1 MGDYAPASGEIVGI
15 LKTMADEM
23 SVDQKDMIAAEK
35 SSVADFEALVA
46 AKKKEVSALTESIET
61 KMGRVGELG
70 VEIAT
75 LKNDAEDTAESL
87 EEDKKFAGDM
97 KKNCAEKTGIHEQE
111 KKVRSQ
117 EVVALSD
124 TIKILNDDDA
134 LDLFKK
140 TLPSA
145 SSSFLQIQRSGSAMG
160 AEAQSLL
167 EVAQKKLTS
176 NHHRLDF
183 VMLALN
189 GRKVGL
195 EKIVTLIDDLVAVLK
210 KEQNDDNDKREYCN
224 EQFDQ
229 ADDKKKGLERS
240 ISDSNT
246 VIEES
251 KEGIATLGEEA
262 KALKA
267 GIVALDTQLADATE
281 QRKAEEAEHKELMQ
295 SNTAAKELILFA
307 KNRLNKFYNP
317 KLHKAAPKRQLS
329 EGDQIYE
336 NAGGDIP
343 TEAPGGIANTGIAAF
358 VQVSMRKD
366 APPLPPA
373 TAAAYS
379 KKSGESNSVIAMMD
393 LLVKDLDE
401 EMTVSET
408 EETNSQAEYEKTIA
422 EAADKRRQD
431 SKSITDKEAAKA
443 DMESALEKSTG
454 DKKSATKDLMG
465 TDKYI
470 SSLHA
475 ECDWL
480 LKYFEV
486 RKEARADEI
495 DALGKAKA
503 VMNGAD
509 FSLLQRSHV
518 RKFLRRA

>member
-1 MGDYAPASGEIVGI
+1 M
-15 LKTMADEM
+15 
-23 SVDQKDMIAAEK
+23 
-35 SSVADFEALVA
+35 
-46 AKKKEVSALTESIET
+46 
-61 KMGRVGELG
+61 
-70 VEIAT
+70 
-75 LKNDAEDTAESL
+75 
-87 EEDKKFAGDM
+87 
-97 KKNCAEKTGIHEQE
+97 
-111 KKVRSQ
+111 
-117 EVVALSD
+117 
-124 TIKILNDDDA
+124 
-134 LDLFKK
+134 
-140 TLPSA
+140 
-145 SSSFLQIQRSGSAMG
+145 
-160 AEAQSLL
+160 
-167 EVAQKKLTS
+167 
-176 NHHRLDF
+176 
-183 VMLALN
+183 
-189 GRKVGL
+189 
-195 EKIVTLIDDLVAVLK
+195 
-210 KEQNDDNDKREYCN
+210 
-224 EQFDQ
+224 
-229 ADDKKKGLERS
+229 GLERS

-251 KEGIATLGEEA
+251 KEGITTLAEEA

-267 GIVALDTQLADATE
+267 GIVALDKQVSDATE

-358 VQVSMRKD
+358 VQVSMHKD

-422 EAADKRRQD
+422 EAADKRRQ
-431 SKSITDKEAAKA
+431 AAKA

-503 VMNGAD
+503 VLNGAD

>member
-1 MGDYAPASGEIVGI
+1 M
-15 LKTMADEM
+15 
-23 SVDQKDMIAAEK
+23 
-35 SSVADFEALVA
+35 
-46 AKKKEVSALTESIET
+46 
-61 KMGRVGELG
+61 
-70 VEIAT
+70 
-75 LKNDAEDTAESL
+75 
-87 EEDKKFAGDM
+87 
-97 KKNCAEKTGIHEQE
+97 
-111 KKVRSQ
+111 
-117 EVVALSD
+117 
-124 TIKILNDDDA
+124 
-134 LDLFKK
+134 
-140 TLPSA
+140 
-145 SSSFLQIQRSGSAMG
+145 
-160 AEAQSLL
+160 
-167 EVAQKKLTS
+167 
-176 NHHRLDF
+176 
-183 VMLALN
+183 
-189 GRKVGL
+189 
-195 EKIVTLIDDLVAVLK
+195 
-210 KEQNDDNDKREYCN
+210 
-224 EQFDQ
+224 
-229 ADDKKKGLERS
+229 GLERS

-251 KEGIATLGEEA
+251 KEGIVTLAEEA

-267 GIVALDTQLADATE
+267 GIVALDKQVSDATE

-317 KLHKAAPKRQLS
+317 KLYKPAPKRQLS

-336 NAGGDIP
+336 NSGGDIP
-343 TEAPGGIANTGIAAF
+343 TEAPGGIANTGIGF

-366 APPLPPA
+366 APPPPPA
-373 TAAAYS
+373 TAAAYT
-379 KKSGESNSVIAMMD
+379 KKSGSSNSVIAMMD

-408 EETNSQAEYEKTIA
+408 EETNSQAEYESTIA

-486 RKEARADEI
+486 RKEARAD
-495 DALGKAKA
+495 
-503 VMNGAD
+503 
-509 FSLLQRSHV
+509 
-518 RKFLRRA
+518 

>member
-1 MGDYAPASGEIVGI
+1 MG
-15 LKTMADEM
+15 
-23 SVDQKDMIAAEK
+23 
-35 SSVADFEALVA
+35 
-46 AKKKEVSALTESIET
+46 
-61 KMGRVGELG
+61 
-70 VEIAT
+70 
-75 LKNDAEDTAESL
+75 
-87 EEDKKFAGDM
+87 
-97 KKNCAEKTGIHEQE
+97 
-111 KKVRSQ
+111 
-117 EVVALSD
+117 
-124 TIKILNDDDA
+124 
-134 LDLFKK
+134 
-140 TLPSA
+140 
-145 SSSFLQIQRSGSAMG
+145 
-160 AEAQSLL
+160 
-167 EVAQKKLTS
+167 
-176 NHHRLDF
+176 
-183 VMLALN
+183 
-189 GRKVGL
+189 
-195 EKIVTLIDDLVAVLK
+195 
-210 KEQNDDNDKREYCN
+210 
-224 EQFDQ
+224 
-229 ADDKKKGLERS
+229 DDKKKGLERS

-251 KEGIATLGEEA
+251 KEGIATLAEEA

-267 GIVALDTQLADATE
+267 GIVALHGQVSDATE

-343 TEAPGGIANTGIAAF
+343 GRPQAELQTR
-358 VQVSMRKD
+358 VSLLSCRSPCARM
-366 APPLPPA
+366 LPPFHPRRLPR
-373 TAAAYS
+373 T
-379 KKSGESNSVIAMMD
+379 ERNSVIAMMD

-431 SKSITDKEAAKA
+431 SKSVTDKEAAKA

-470 SSLHA
+470 SSLHS

-503 VMNGAD
+503 VLNGAD
-509 FSLLQRSHV
+509 FSLLQRSQV